1 MMLATT
7 EIVVAAVFSVAFLIR
22 ELLSGHFWACG
33 GVASMGPPQSIFYG
47 YILPENSVRVNP
59 FVEKNC
65 LKIYQYF
72 TNCLIIYAKT
82 VKIT

>member
-1 MMLATT
+1 MMLAITDV
-7 EIVVAAVFSVAFLIR
+7 VVAVVVSVAFLIR
-22 ELLSGHFWACG
+22 ELLSGLLGLWG
-33 GVASMGPPQSIFYG
+33 MASMGPPQSIFYG

-59 FVEKNC
+59 FVKKNC
-65 LKIYQYF
+65 LKFYQYF